1 MPCDATKACLYR
13 GEEIFSCTQ
22 CGDCCKGYGGTYI
35 SRADVNSIATYIGMG
50 PEQFEHTYCA
60 ASGGRWVLAQQENG
74 FCVFWQDRMCGI
86 HPVKPKMCKAWPFIR
101 NLLVDPGNWEKMAS
115 MCPGIR
121 KGVPSEVVQKC
132 VETMLGGSKKPQR

>member
-1 MPCDATKACLYR
+1 MVRKFSLAPSAATAA
-13 GEEIFSCTQ
+13 
-22 CGDCCKGYGGTYI
+22 
-35 SRADVNSIATYIGMG
+35 RATGAHTSARTDVKSIATYIGMD
-50 PEQFEHTYCA
+50 PEQFEKKYCA
-60 ASGGRWVLAQQENG
+60 TSGDRWVLAQQENG

-121 KGVPSEVVQKC
+121 KGVPAEVVQKC
-132 VETMLGGSKKPQR
+132 VETMLGHENERMVRNQPTKAQR

>member
-1 MPCDATKACLYR
+1 MPCDVTKECMYR

-22 CGDCCKGYGGTYI
+22 CGDCCKGYGGTYV
-35 SRADVNSIATYIGMG
+35 SRADVKSIATYIGMD
-50 PEQFEHTYCA
+50 PEKFEKKYCA
-60 ASGGRWVLAQQENG
+60 KSGDQWVLAQQENG
-74 FCVFWQDRMCGI
+74 FCVFWQDRICGI

-121 KGVPSEVVQKC
+121 KGVPTEVVQKC
-132 VETMLGGSKKPQR
+132 VETMLGRD